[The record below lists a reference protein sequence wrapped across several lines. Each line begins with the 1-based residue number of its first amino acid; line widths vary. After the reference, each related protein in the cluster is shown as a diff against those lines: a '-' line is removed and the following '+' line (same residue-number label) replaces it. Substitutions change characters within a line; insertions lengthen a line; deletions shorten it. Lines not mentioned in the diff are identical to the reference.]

1 MKSEWST
8 TVAHELENKS
18 KKKLKKK
25 LNNKFDNNLLYF
37 ITKAILLCS
46 NSLSLYDM
54 SLAKAYRV
62 STCYVFK
69 ILALIYCEKNRNL
82 PSVKLIEIV
91 FSDIKEYENNLFNK
105 ILDYQIKSLKLNE
118 PDSQLFISDLNE
130 NISVKEKYFC
140 EFIDTLKNIIKSN
153 NLNIES
159 LGYIYE
165 NLQQYKLVQNIPPI
179 EDSLQLKLNLE
190 RDDYDYILIK
200 SSESKKKQGIFFTPA
215 RLINHLLESSLLSR
229 LDEVSTL
236 EELLAIKILDP
247 ACGGGNI
254 LIGIFNCLYEKAVSL
269 PDNVI
274 HPEELKKLILKQCI
288 YGIDLDP
295 VASEIAKLSLFLLT
309 GKTDHF
315 KNILNANYLI
325 ESLEDYQYNL
335 DLEQLF
341 NDIDQKFD
349 LIIGNPPY
357 INIQYL
363 KEEEKAY
370 YIEFYSSAFRR
381 FDIYVLFFEKSL
393 KYLLKD
399 DGLLAFIIP
408 DKFLT
413 QSYAQKIRKL
423 ILENYSIKKIISYKE
438 QFVFKNAFVEP
449 IIIVIN
455 SKKEENPYIE
465 TVEIKQ
471 NTEKENF
478 LNQSTFLNMYN
489 FSFRVSWNI
498 FKQEIIETV
507 QNKSFP
513 LSEMCYINWGAQPGN
528 TNKFIFKNLDLVSAE
543 LHQYAKPL
551 IKGKNLDKY
560 QVSYS
565 GDYLLY
571 ITEGEEKLHRSAF
584 KELFESEKIVISEVT
599 RNKGIVAALDSQKY
613 YTNHSII
620 NCIHKRDLFKLPVE
634 TLTLRGIKITEDFVN
649 EYKWL
654 DNESAYTKKSSI
666 SKDSGFNNITLKYVL
681 GILNSSVI
689 NFYFKNFLSGDLN
702 VFPDLVRF
710 LPIFDITVQPFEIYD
725 SIEFIEFL
733 SYQDYENA
741 KSYLVKTIQQ
751 ENYWKAHQLI
761 TIIVEIMISLKSEIK
776 IQEFME
782 FNNIL
787 NSAVYSLYD
796 LNKDQIV
803 YINEFLL

>member
-1 MKSEWST
+1 MAHKSD
-8 TVAHELENKS
+8 
-18 KKKLKKK
+18 KKLNKKLNNK

-46 NSLSLYDM
+46 NSLSLQDM
-54 SLAKAYRV
+54 SLSKIYRA

-69 ILALIYCEKNRNL
+69 ILAIVYCEKHRNL
-82 PSVKLIEIV
+82 QSVKLIDTV

-105 ILDYQIKSLKLNE
+105 ILDYQIKSLRLNE
-118 PDSQLFISDLNE
+118 GDNNLFASGLKE
-130 NISVKEKYFC
+130 NVSVKEKYFA
-140 EFIDTLKNIIKSN
+140 EFIESLKNIVKSI

-200 SSESKKKQGIFFTPA
+200 SNESRKKQGIFFTPA
-215 RLINHLLESSLLSR
+215 RLINQLLESSLLPR
-229 LDEVSTL
+229 LEEVESL
-236 EELLAIKILDP
+236 EELLEIKILDP

-254 LIGIFNCLYEKAVSL
+254 LIGVFNCLYDKALSL

-295 VASEIAKLSLFLLT
+295 VACEIAKLSLFLLT

-315 KNILNANYLI
+315 KNVLNANYLI
-325 ESLEDYQYNL
+325 ESLESYEYNL
-335 DLEQLF
+335 DLNRLF
-341 NDIDQKFD
+341 NDSVHKFD

-370 YIEFYSSAFRR
+370 YLEFYSSAFRR

-399 DGLLAFIIP
+399 NGLLAFIVP

-423 ILENYSIKKIISYKE
+423 ILDNYSIKKIVSYKE
-438 QFVFKNAFVEP
+438 QLVFKNAVVEP

-455 SKKEENPYIE
+455 SKKEENPYVE

-471 NTEKENF
+471 NLEKENF
-478 LNQSTFLNMYN
+478 LNQSNFLNMYN
-489 FSFRVSWNI
+489 FGFRVSWNI

-513 LSEMCYINWGAQPGN
+513 LSEMCYISWGAQPGN
-528 TNKFIFKNLDLVSAE
+528 ASKFIFKNLDLVPE
-543 LHQYAKPL
+543 QLHQHAKPL

-571 ITEGEEKLHRSAF
+571 VTEGENKLHRPAF
-584 KELFESEKIVISEVT
+584 KELFESEKVVISEVT
-599 RNKGIVAALDSQKY
+599 KDKGIIAALDNQKY

-620 NCIHKRDLFKLPVE
+620 NCIHKRDLFKLPSE
-634 TLTLRGIKITEDFVN
+634 MLTSRGIRVTDNLINK
-649 EYKWL
+649 YKWL
-654 DNESAYTKKSSI
+654 DNENAYTKKTSI
-666 SKDSGFNNITLKYVL
+666 SKGSKFNNITLKYIL
-681 GILNSSVI
+681 GILNSNVI

-702 VFPDLVRF
+702 VFPELVRF
-710 LPIFDITVQPFEIYD
+710 LPIFDITVQPFDIFD
-725 SIEFIEFL
+725 SMEFIEFL
-733 SYQDYENA
+733 SYQDYESA
-741 KSYLVKTIQQ
+741 KRYLVKTIQQ

-761 TIIVEIMISLKSEIK
+761 TIVVEIMVSLKSELK
-776 IQEFME
+776 MQEFVE
-782 FNNIL
+782 FNSIL
-787 NSAVYSLYD
+787 NSAVCSLYG
-796 LNKDQIV
+796 LNKEQV
-803 YINEFLL
+803 AYINEYLI

>member
-1 MKSEWST
+1 MAQK
-8 TVAHELENKS
+8 LENKS
-18 KKKLKKK
+18 QKKLKKK

-37 ITKAILLCS
+37 VTKAILLSS
-46 NSLSLYDM
+46 NSLNLPDM
-54 SLAKAYRV
+54 NLLKVYKA
-62 STCYVFK
+62 SICYVFK
-69 ILALIYCEKNRNL
+69 ILAIIYCEKHRSL
-82 PSVKLIEIV
+82 QSVKLIETI

-105 ILDYQIKSLKLNE
+105 VLDYQMKALKLNE
-118 PDSQLFISDLNE
+118 ADSQLFAPDLKE
-130 NISVKEKYFC
+130 NISVKEKYFG

-200 SSESKKKQGIFFTPA
+200 SNESRKKQGIFFTPA

-229 LDEVSTL
+229 LEEVESL
-236 EELLAIKILDP
+236 EELLGIKVLDP

-254 LIGIFNCLYEKAVSL
+254 LIGVFNCLYDKALSL

-295 VASEIAKLSLFLLT
+295 VACEIAKLSLFLLT

-315 KNILNANYLI
+315 KNVLNANYLI
-325 ESLEDYQYNL
+325 ESLENYKYNL
-335 DLEQLF
+335 DLELLF
-341 NDIDQKFD
+341 NDAEQKFD

-363 KEEEKAY
+363 NEEEKAY
-370 YIEFYSSAFRR
+370 YLQFYSSAFRR

-393 KYLLKD
+393 RYLLKE
-399 DGLLAFIIP
+399 DGLLAFIVP

-413 QSYAQKIRKL
+413 QSYAQKLRKL
-423 ILENYSIKKIISYKE
+423 ILDNYSIKKIISYKE
-438 QFVFKNAFVEP
+438 QLVFKNAVVEP
-449 IIIVIN
+449 VIIVIN

-489 FSFRVSWNI
+489 FGFRISWNI

-513 LSEMCYINWGAQPGN
+513 LSEMSYISWGAQPGN
-528 TNKFIFKNLDLVSAE
+528 ANKFIFKNPDLVPAD
-543 LHQYAKPL
+543 LQQYVKPL

-571 ITEGEEKLHRSAF
+571 VIEGEDKLHRSAF
-584 KELFESEKIVISEVT
+584 KELFESEKVVISEVT
-599 RNKGIVAALDSQKY
+599 KNKGIVAALDNQKY

-620 NCIHKRDLFKLPVE
+620 NCIHKRDLFKLPIE
-634 TLTLRGIKITEDFVN
+634 TLTSKGIKVTDDFIN

-654 DNESAYTKKSSI
+654 DNDNAYTKKISI
-666 SKDSGFNNITLKYVL
+666 SKNSRFNNITLKYVL
-681 GILNSSVI
+681 GILNSNVI

-702 VFPDLVRF
+702 VFPELVRF
-710 LPIFDITVQPFEIYD
+710 LPVFDITTQSFDVFD

-733 SYQDYENA
+733 SVQDYESA

-761 TIIVEIMISLKSEIK
+761 TIVVEIMISLKNELK
-776 IQEFME
+776 IQEFVE

-787 NSAVYSLYD
+787 NSAVYSLYN
-796 LNKDQIV
+796 LNKDQIA
-803 YINEFLL
+803 YINDYLL